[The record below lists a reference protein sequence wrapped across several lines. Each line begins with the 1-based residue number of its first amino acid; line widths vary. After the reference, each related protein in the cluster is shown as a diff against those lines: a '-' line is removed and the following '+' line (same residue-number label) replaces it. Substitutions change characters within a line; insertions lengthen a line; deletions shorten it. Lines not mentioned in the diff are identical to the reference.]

1 MINYI
6 SNQKCGIEKISSKIA
21 EYILRFDSAD
31 KSKYV
36 FHDKYEYLK
45 PECEKSW
52 LEKAKE
58 WIDSACE
65 WCKDL

>member
-1 MINYI
+1 MIDYI

-36 FHDKYEYLK
+36 FFTI
-45 PECEKSW
+45 SMNT
-52 LEKAKE
+52 
-58 WIDSACE
+58 
-65 WCKDL
+65 

>member
-6 SNQKCGIEKISSKIA
+6 SNQKCGTEKISSKIA

-36 FHDKYEYLK
+36 FYDKYEYLK
-45 PECEKSW
+45 PDIEDG
-52 LEKAKE
+52 E
-58 WIDSACE
+58 WRDHV
-65 WCKDL
+65 

>member
-36 FHDKYEYLK
+36 FFYDKYEYLK
-45 PECEKSW
+45 PDIEDG
-52 LEKAKE
+52 E
-58 WIDSACE
+58 WRDHV
-65 WCKDL
+65 

>member
-36 FHDKYEYLK
+36 FYGVVADVINNSKDDFYDKYEYLK
-45 PECEKSW
+45 TGY
-52 LEKAKE
+52 
-58 WIDSACE
+58 
-65 WCKDL
+65 

>member
-6 SNQKCGIEKISSKIA
+6 SNQKCGTEKISSKIA

-36 FHDKYEYLK
+36 FYDKYEYLK
-45 PECEKSW
+45 TGYWEKLVGKS
-52 LEKAKE
+52 
-58 WIDSACE
+58 
-65 WCKDL
+65 